1 MTGSLAF
8 FRDCLQVDG
17 PSHFAANVPN
27 RPLGPTVARDRCLT
41 QLEGLALVVVPWF
54 EWGALRVRASGGAA
68 AGQQRGR
75 VVLLGGL

>member
-1 MTGSLAF
+1 MISNTRTHSLV
-8 FRDCLQVDG
+8 RSNTNVPQVDG

-54 EWGALRVRASGGAA
+54 EWGALRVRP
-68 AGQQRGR
+68 
-75 VVLLGGL
+75 